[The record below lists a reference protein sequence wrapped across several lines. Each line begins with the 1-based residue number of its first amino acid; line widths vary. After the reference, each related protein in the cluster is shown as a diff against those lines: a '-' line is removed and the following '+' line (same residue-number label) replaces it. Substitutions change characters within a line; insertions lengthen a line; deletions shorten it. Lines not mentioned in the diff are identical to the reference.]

1 MQIPLK
7 NLMRY
12 VNIMRNCTLTY
23 FGLSTMI
30 DRKVS
35 TEKMLTINIDPELKK
50 LLRKFAEE
58 DERTLS
64 SLVKIVL
71 RNYVKQRTLA
81 KNSVNTTA

>member
-1 MQIPLK
+1 
-7 NLMRY
+7 MRY
-12 VNIMRNCTLTY
+12 VNIKRNCTLTY

-50 LLRKFAEE
+50 VLRKFAEE

>member
-1 MQIPLK
+1 
-7 NLMRY
+7 
-12 VNIMRNCTLTY
+12 MRNCTLTY

-50 LLRKFAEE
+50 VLRKFAEE

>member
-1 MQIPLK
+1 
-7 NLMRY
+7 
-12 VNIMRNCTLTY
+12 MRNCTLTY

-50 LLRKFAEE
+50 VLRKFAEE

-81 KNSVNTTA
+81 KNKSEVA

>member
-1 MQIPLK
+1 
-7 NLMRY
+7 
-12 VNIMRNCTLTY
+12 MRNCILTY

-50 LLRKFAEE
+50 VLRNFAEE

-71 RNYVKQRTLA
+71 RNYVKQRTLT
-81 KNSVNTTA
+81 KNKSEVA